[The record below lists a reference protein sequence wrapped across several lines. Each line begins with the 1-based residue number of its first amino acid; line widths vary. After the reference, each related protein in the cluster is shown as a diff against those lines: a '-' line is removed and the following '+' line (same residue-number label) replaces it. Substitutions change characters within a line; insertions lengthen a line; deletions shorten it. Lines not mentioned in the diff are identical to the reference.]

1 MIKFVNIFDNKKDV
15 FVKTKEGMQV
25 FENYPWHF
33 FVDLKDAKS
42 NKVFFQDL
50 LDSGYVKDM
59 KVEGEYVALYCP
71 FLERDNVI
79 RQLKTQGVKT
89 YEDDLRPWQL
99 FLVNEE
105 VELETDQSI
114 LYFDI
119 ETDDRGVGIEPGRDP
134 ILSISAIGSD
144 GREFYFSYRPE
155 DKNGELKM
163 LRKFVKTMSEYDIVS
178 GWNSD
183 SFDLVAIATRI
194 NGREGFFAGYNSIL
208 PRGKR
213 IEFRCMVIEQGS
225 KDLGGLDS
233 VRRSGKYKTKPI
245 DFNHL
250 DLMQKYKEMHYRDTE
265 LIKKVRSFSLSAV
278 SMATLNEDKVDLQG
292 ESIYKIWKE
301 RPDELR
307 TYKMQDVRLLV
318 KLYKAL
324 NISFQKL
331 VEHQVCCAR
340 LNDYTSHGKIDI
352 FALRGAKRL
361 GKHLPSKPE
370 RVERDKRE
378 SAEGEPKGNEDSD
391 YAGGFVFE
399 PVKGFHTNVY
409 ALDYSSLYPSIIK
422 TFNVSIDSFKGV
434 TQWEEGMEFPEDT
447 IIMPTGAMFARDE
460 IGIIPSIIQFVL
472 DSRNQIR
479 HVDMKKMKKDSLEY
493 QNAHY
498 RQYAFKVLAN
508 SMYGI
513 MGASFSRYYKRELA
527 EGITLT
533 GQYLIKMSAKWCEEH
548 GYQIIYGDSD
558 SLYLKKDGEVDLDKD
573 AETLKVFIEELL
585 RRLFNIKTCHLYM
598 SSEGKFDRFLA
609 IEKKK
614 YAGIHPDGETK
625 VMGLEVKKRDSLPQA
640 AAWQQEV
647 IDSFLIHG
655 ETDSRFYVSW
665 VRACVNAVKNLSPKE
680 ITFQK
685 RLSKEIEDYG
695 GANKNGRAQ
704 PIPVHVKVAQ
714 WVKDNL
720 DKMGQKDDKIN
731 LYSQGSYIEWIVTS
745 SKDGIVGVHPLA
757 FDGHFDIPYYVDACL
772 APSIRIL
779 TSVYPKI
786 DWEEVISGKDLQRL
800 F

>member
-99 FLVNEE
+99 FLVDED

-114 LYFDI
+114 LFFDI

-144 GREFYFSYRPE
+144 EREFYFSYRPE

-163 LRKFVKTMSEYDIVS
+163 LRKFVKQMEEYDVVA
-178 GWNSD
+178 GWHSEG
-183 SFDLVAIATRI
+183 FDLVAIATRI
-194 NGREGFFAGYNSIL
+194 NGREGIYSGYNSIL
-208 PRGKR
+208 PRGKKLM
-213 IEFRCMVIEQGS
+213 FSCMVIEQGA

-233 VRRSGKYKTKPI
+233 VRRLGKLKAKPLQ
-245 DFNHL
+245 FNHI

-265 LIKKVRSFSLSAV
+265 LIKKVRSFSLSSVAMV
-278 SMATLNEDKVDLQG
+278 TLNEDKVDLHG
-292 ESIYKIWKE
+292 ESIYKLWKE
-301 RPDELR
+301 RPDELKR
-307 TYKMQDVRLLV
+307 YNMQDVRLLV
-318 KLYKAL
+318 KLDKAL

-340 LNDYTSHGKIDI
+340 LNDYTSHGKIDV

-370 RVERDKRE
+370 KDPFADAKRRDDDRGK
-378 SAEGEPKGNEDSD
+378 EDSD
-391 YAGGFVFE
+391 YEGGFVFE

-422 TFNVSIDSFKGV
+422 TFNVSIDSFKGM
-434 TQWEEGMEFPEDT
+434 TTWKEGMEFPKDT
-447 IIMPTGAMFARDE
+447 IVMPTGAMFSRDE
-460 IGIIPSIIQFVL
+460 IGIIPSIIQYVL

-479 HVDMKKMKKDSLEY
+479 HVDMLKMKKDSLEY

-513 MGASFSRYYKRELA
+513 MGASFSRYYKKELA

-533 GQYLIKMSAKWCEEH
+533 GQYLIKMSAKWFEER
-548 GYQIIYGDSD
+548 GFQIIYGDSD
-558 SLYLKKDGEVDLDKD
+558 SLYLKKDGEVDADKYAD
-573 AETLKVFIEELL
+573 ELKIFIEESL
-585 RRLFNIKTCHLYM
+585 RRDFNIKTCHLYM

-614 YAGIHPDGETK
+614 YAGIHPDGDIK
-625 VMGLEVKKRDSLPQA
+625 IIGLEVKKRDALPRA
-640 AAWQQEV
+640 SAWQQELL
-647 IDSFLIHG
+647 DSFLIHG
-655 ETDSRFYVSW
+655 ETDPRFYISW
-665 VRACVNAVKNLSPKE
+665 VRACVNAVKSLSPEE

-695 GANKNGRAQ
+695 KENKNGRAL
-704 PIPVHVKVAQ
+704 PIPVHVKVAM

-720 DKMGQKDDKIN
+720 DKMGPRDDKSN
-731 LYSQGSYIEWIVTS
+731 LYSQGSYISWIITG
-745 SKDGIVGVHPLA
+745 SKNGLTAVHPLA
-757 FDGHFDIPYYVDACL
+757 FDGHFDVPYYIDACL

-779 TSVYPKI
+779 ESVYPTV
-786 DWEEVISGKDLQRL
+786 DWAEVITGKDKQRL